1 MQTLARGM
9 RSARKM
15 REAENK
21 APAARR
27 PACQRF
33 VNRVTDALTPD
44 SCDPVVA
51 SWRESEVLRCGAFD
65 HACAGGG
72 ERGSL
77 EPAVLGYSLVR
88 AQVLGALAL
97 GQLCCVVLL
106 YLQVW
111 ALKS

>member
-1 MQTLARGM
+1 
-9 RSARKM
+9 M

-51 SWRESEVLRCGAFD
+51 SWRESEVLRCVAL
-65 HACAGGG
+65 
-72 ERGSL
+72 S
-77 EPAVLGYSLVR
+77 VTLVR
-88 AQVLGALAL
+88 AAGREAASSLPYWGTAQYARRSFGALAL

-106 YLQVW
+106 YL
-111 ALKS
+111 